1 MLSKKLSL
9 NLLIIGKI
17 ADLEYYNEINDFI
30 KLNNIDDRIDFVGY
44 VEHELLP
51 YLYSFCRFFIFP
63 STCENSPVTLLEAMA
78 CGAPIACSK
87 FSGMPE
93 MCGRAALYFDPYNI
107 PEISSIMKT
116 MLDNKKFRKEMSELS
131 LNRAKKFSWK
141 KTAMK
146 THKIFEEVYTFEA

>member
-1 MLSKKLSL
+1 
-9 NLLIIGKI
+9 
-17 ADLEYYNEINDFI
+17 
-30 KLNNIDDRIDFVGY
+30 
-44 VEHELLP
+44 
-51 YLYSFCRFFIFP
+51 
-63 STCENSPVTLLEAMA
+63 
-78 CGAPIACSK
+78 
-87 FSGMPE
+87 MPE